1 MRIAL
6 LIECSDQIRNI
17 FTEICRR
24 NFLLHHLK
32 PNQGSCSRPGSR
44 RGFIMSDTKTTYK
57 TFYNQHFVSLPRGR
71 TLKRLIQVS
80 GKVAYGLACRLP
92 IAIPHS
98 NQDGVRI

>member
-1 MRIAL
+1 MRITL

-32 PNQGSCSRPGSR
+32 PNQGSCSR
-44 RGFIMSDTKTTYK
+44 RGFIMSDTKITYK
-57 TFYNQHFVSLPRGR
+57 TFYNQHFVSLLRGG
-71 TLKRLIQVS
+71 TLKRLIQLS

-92 IAIPHS
+92 IAIPRS